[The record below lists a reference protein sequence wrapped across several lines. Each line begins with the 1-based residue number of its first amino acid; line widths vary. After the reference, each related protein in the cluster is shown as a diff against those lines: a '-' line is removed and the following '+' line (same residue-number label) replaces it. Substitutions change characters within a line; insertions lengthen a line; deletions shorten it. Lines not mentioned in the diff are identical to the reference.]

1 MTFMRRLTFT
11 GWIFALPGVVLV
23 AGCGGQSADVA
34 STSAATSPAPSPS
47 SSSSSSSSSATPTE
61 SSETPTPTPTPT
73 GALFVDVVE
82 VELDKFNA
90 LIGQPT
96 TADLTGALP
105 LFDGSIPLP
114 AGDISGAGYS
124 MDSWQ
129 GRVTDE
135 QMIGLDTK
143 LTGGDLE
150 KFGGGVPEEWKFNSI
165 STTDTSATLVAT
177 RTADG
182 LRLGVSTY
190 AKPDPGEPVTQVRL
204 ETTTDAIAG
213 PDWIATLPALEGG
226 EISAV
231 GEGVGEVLI
240 DYFPAGKGLVTVRWR
255 YEGDRLQ
262 EIQDYL
268 MSGALEVAGFDL
280 VDPDAIRIGA
290 SAFDVQAGDWMGEV
304 IVGTTEFEG
313 QTLTDLVWFL
323 QKE

>member
-1 MTFMRRLTFT
+1 MRRLTVT
-11 GWIFALPGVVLV
+11 GWLFAVPGILLV
-23 AGCGGQSADVA
+23 AGCGGQSADV
-34 STSAATSPAPSPS
+34 SSSSAATSAAPTPS
-47 SSSSSSSSSATPTE
+47 SSSSASSSATPTPT
-61 SSETPTPTPTPT
+61 SSTPTPSPTPT

-82 VELDKFNA
+82 VDLEKFNA

-96 TADLTGALP
+96 TADLTAALP
-105 LFDGSIPLP
+105 LFADSVPMP

-124 MDSWQ
+124 MDAWQ

-135 QMIGLDTK
+135 QLLGLDVK
-143 LTGGDLE
+143 LSRGDLE
-150 KFGGGVPEEWKFNSI
+150 KFGGGLPEEWKFNSI
-165 STTDTSATLVAT
+165 STTDTTATLVAT

-190 AKPDPGEPVTQVRL
+190 SKPDKGGPTTQVWL
-204 ETTTDAIAG
+204 ETTAEAIAE

-268 MSGALEVAGFDL
+268 MSGSLEVAGFEL

-290 SAFDVQAGDWMGEV
+290 SAFDVRAGDWMGEV
-304 IVGTTEFEG
+304 VVGTTQFEG
-313 QTLTDLVWFL
+313 NTLTDLVWFL